1 MTNEHTMDA
10 ATPTMDALFAVVM
23 HALTPER
30 RWMLEGWAAHLRL
43 ARHQNHAAN
52 SWARHRDEFASLHDL
67 AQALTPGRNLAAGEI
82 VAQALTLARIVDFG
96 EKPDAAAALLF
107 ERVEARAAKVTAQ
120 LTAWPIAPQKVGPQ
134 KVLPRRS
141 KPRPV
146 QPSLPLHA
154 AA

>member
-67 AQALTPGRNLAAGEI
+67 
-82 VAQALTLARIVDFG
+82 AQALTLARIVDFG

>member
-10 ATPTMDALFAVVM
+10 ATPTLDALFAVVM

-30 RWMLEGWAAHLRL
+30 RWMLEGWTAHLRA

-52 SWARHRDEFASLHDL
+52 SWAKHREGFAQLHDL
-67 AQALTPGRNLAAGEI
+67 
-82 VAQALTLARIVDFG
+82 AQALTLARIVDFG
-96 EKPDAAAALLF
+96 EKPDAAAALLRD
-107 ERVEARAAKVTAQ
+107 RVEARAAKVTAQ
-120 LTAWPIAPQKVGPQ
+120 LTAMPIAPQKI
-134 KVLPRRS
+134 LPRRS
-141 KPRPV
+141 KLRPV

>member
-52 SWARHRDEFASLHDL
+52 SWARHRDEFAYLHDL
-67 AQALTPGRNLAAGEI
+67 
-82 VAQALTLARIVDFG
+82 AQALTLARIVDFG

-120 LTAWPIAPQKVGPQ
+120 LDRLHRPAEGRPAEGPPAALQ
-134 KVLPRRS
+134 A
-141 KPRPV
+141 RPV

>member
-10 ATPTMDALFAVVM
+10 ATPTLDALFEVVM

-30 RWMLEGWAAHLRL
+30 RWMLEGWAAHLR
-43 ARHQNHAAN
+43 ASRHQNHAAN
-52 SWARHRDEFASLHDL
+52 SWAKHREGFAAVHDL
-67 AQALTPGRNLAAGEI
+67 AQAF
-82 VAQALTLARIVDFG
+82 TLARIVDFG
-96 EKPDAAAALLF
+96 EKPDAAAALLR

-141 KPRPV
+141 TRRPV